1 MEQDHEGEPQPILV
15 LSRKKPHLILFM
27 IIVILSGLVVFVDP
41 PAETDV
47 PDWLAH
53 VWSVLLLVTGS
64 LGLLAH
70 LQRWDRERGM
80 YVERGTLTIQ
90 SAAVICYGAILPV
103 WIPWGGGLVI
113 SLLAAAAWAGF
124 NMWEVVLIGRD
135 LDLIATV
142 RKMGARS
149 IDASDD

>member
-1 MEQDHEGEPQPILV
+1 
-15 LSRKKPHLILFM
+15 M
-27 IIVILSGLVVFVDP
+27 IIVILSGLAVFVGASED
-41 PAETDV
+41 TDV

-53 VWSVLLLVTGS
+53 VWAVLLLATGS

-80 YVERGTLTIQ
+80 YVERGMLTIQ
-90 SAAVICYGAILPV
+90 SAAVVCYGAILPV
-103 WIPWGGGLVI
+103 WLPWDGSLVI

-124 NMWEVVLIGRD
+124 NLWEVVLIGKD

-149 IDASDD
+149 ADAPND